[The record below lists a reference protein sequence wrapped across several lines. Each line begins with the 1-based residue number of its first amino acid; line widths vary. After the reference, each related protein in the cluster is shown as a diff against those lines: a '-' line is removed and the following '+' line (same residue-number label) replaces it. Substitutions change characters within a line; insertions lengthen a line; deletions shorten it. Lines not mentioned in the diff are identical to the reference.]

1 MKLIN
6 TVRRV
11 TDDLM
16 MTMMMMMK
24 GKVPLEVRRSSR
36 GQREASVSDRL
47 VVKTA

>member
-16 MTMMMMMK
+16 MTMMMMK
-24 GKVPLEVRRSSR
+24 GKVPLEVRKSSR